1 MKRRKKN
8 MKKLLLI
15 SLLSWPILSIDTLVE
30 AQQIRASLIITLSS
44 ITNQNDRETKTKE
57 AARDLILYLTKNQ
70 LGDRVSSYNNFEE
83 VYSDLYLNA
92 TRLSEY
98 NDYPN
103 VIKELRKQ
111 YNLETNSIDIKQ
123 LLK

>member
-1 MKRRKKN
+1 

-92 TRLSEY
+92 TRLSEC

>member
-92 TRLSEY
+92 TRLSEC